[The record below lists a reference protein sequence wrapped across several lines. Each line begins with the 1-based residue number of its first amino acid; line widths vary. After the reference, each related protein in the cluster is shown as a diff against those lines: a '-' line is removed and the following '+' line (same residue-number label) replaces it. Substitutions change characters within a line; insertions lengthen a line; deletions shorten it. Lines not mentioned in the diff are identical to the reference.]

1 MHARQKIVTLLLNL
15 ARLGH
20 IYQYECHGGFEMLKT
35 VTYGLVLLTAML
47 FSNGIAFAEDSP
59 TLDQVYQAAH
69 ANKLADAQKM
79 MDKVL
84 KEHPNS
90 AKAHFVEAEILA
102 KQGQMGQAEAE
113 MNIAERLKPDLS
125 FAKPQAVQD
134 LKNRIA
140 AAHRVSQPLVSNVQ
154 SVVGNS
160 FPWGILFLG
169 LGVTAIIFFVI
180 RAIKSRNTANVPNN
194 YQPGSQNASAS
205 PVPMQR
211 YGSAA
216 APAAGAGVAP
226 GAAPAGGGIGSGIM
240 GGLATGA
247 AVGVGMVAA
256 EALAHRFMDGG
267 HSATNAASS
276 AAPVADTWG
285 GSSNDMGGTDFGIA
299 DNSSW
304 SDDSNI
310 ADNSSSDS
318 GDSWG

>member
-1 MHARQKIVTLLLNL
+1 
-15 ARLGH
+15 
-20 IYQYECHGGFEMLKT
+20 MLKT
-35 VTYGLVLLTAML
+35 VTYGFVLLTAML

-59 TLDQVYQAAH
+59 TLDQVYKAAQAGR
-69 ANKLADAQKM
+69 LEDAQKM
-79 MDKVL
+79 MSKVL

-102 KQGQMGQAEAE
+102 KQGQMTKAEAE
-113 MNIAERLKPDLS
+113 LNNAERLKPDLS

-140 AAHRVSQPLVSNVQ
+140 ATHHVNQPPVSNFK
-154 SVVGNS
+154 SEIGNS
-160 FPWGILFLG
+160 FPWGMLLLG
-169 LGVTAIIFFVI
+169 LGVIAIIFFVM
-180 RAIKSRNTANVPNN
+180 RAMKSRNAATFPNN
-194 YQPGSQNASAS
+194 YQQGNPNTSAS
-205 PVPMQR
+205 LAPMQR
-211 YGSAA
+211 YGGAA
-216 APAAGAGVAP
+216 APAAGGGVSP

-267 HSATNAASS
+267 HSATNATTSAASS

-285 GSSNDMGGTDFGIA
+285 SSSNDMGGTDFGIA

-310 ADNSSSDS
+310 ADNSSDDS
-318 GDSWG
+318 GNSWG